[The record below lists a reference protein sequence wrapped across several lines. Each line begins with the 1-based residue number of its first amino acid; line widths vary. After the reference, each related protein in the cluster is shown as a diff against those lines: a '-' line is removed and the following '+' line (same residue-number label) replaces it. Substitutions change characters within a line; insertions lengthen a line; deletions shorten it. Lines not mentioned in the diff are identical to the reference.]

1 MKHKLSIISVL
12 TLLCSTFNAYAACP
26 KSVAGSYV
34 VYGNK
39 ASPSVVSARGGLITF
54 GAMTNNIGVLSGRN
68 FIYNEISTN
77 NGSTVTGGLELSE
90 KRTPKYTYDGKCYGY
105 VWQPADSDSS
115 KLEVSFFFVS
125 DSGAQIVI
133 IDGPTDVVKDS
144 SGNPITPLPTSW
156 QTDIGDVGVVTL
168 RKQ

>member
-1 MKHKLSIISVL
+1 MKHKLVAISAIA
-12 TLLCSTFNAYAACP
+12 LLCSTFNTYAACP

-39 ASPSVVSARGGLITF
+39 ASPSIVSVRGGLITF
-54 GAMTNNIGVLSGRN
+54 GAMANNVGVISGQN

-77 NGSTVTGGLELSE
+77 SGSTVTGELRPSA
-90 KRTPKYTYDGKCYGY
+90 TGGPKYTYDGKCYGY

-133 IDGPTDVVKDS
+133 IDGPTDVVKNS

>member
-1 MKHKLSIISVL
+1 
-12 TLLCSTFNAYAACP
+12 
-26 KSVAGSYV
+26 
-34 VYGNK
+34 
-39 ASPSVVSARGGLITF
+39 
-54 GAMTNNIGVLSGRN
+54 MTNNIGVLSGRN

>member
-1 MKHKLSIISVL
+1 MKHKLVAISAL

-39 ASPSVVSARGGLITF
+39 ASPSIVSARGGLITF
-54 GAMTNNIGVLSGRN
+54 GAMTNNTGVISSQI

-77 NGSTVTGGLELSE
+77 SGSTVTGELDLFQ
-90 KRTPKYTYDGKCYGY
+90 TGPKYTYDGKCYGY

-125 DSGAQIVI
+125 DSGAQIVV
-133 IDGPTDVVKDS
+133 IDGPTDVVKNS
-144 SGNPITPLPTSW
+144 AGNPITPLPTSW
-156 QTDIGDVGVVTL
+156 QTEIGDVGVVTL

>member
-1 MKHKLSIISVL
+1 MKHKLVAISAL
-12 TLLCSTFNAYAACP
+12 ALLSSTFNAHAACP

-39 ASPSVVSARGGLITF
+39 TSPRIVSVRGGLITF
-54 GAMTNNIGVLSGRN
+54 GAMTNNIGLISSQI
-68 FIYNEISTN
+68 FISNEISTDS
-77 NGSTVTGGLELSE
+77 GSTVTGELAPPQ
-90 KRTPKYTYDGKCYGY
+90 TGPKYTYDGKCSGY
-105 VWQPADSDSS
+105 VWQTADSDSS